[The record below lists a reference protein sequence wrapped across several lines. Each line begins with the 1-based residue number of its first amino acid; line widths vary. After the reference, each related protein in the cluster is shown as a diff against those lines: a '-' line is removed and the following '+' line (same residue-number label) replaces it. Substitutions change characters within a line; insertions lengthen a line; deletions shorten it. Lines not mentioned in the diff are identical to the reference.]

1 MIRYEIGS
9 MNQKDTVCFE
19 AEKKFSKNKIVHIS
33 SLRIFVWSYRD
44 SQAKNVKK
52 NKLTQTHI
60 HLKNAIQSGW
70 NLNRTKNKNYT
81 LIQRDQIWAVSLF

>member
-1 MIRYEIGS
+1 

-19 AEKKFSKNKIVHIS
+19 AEKEFSKNKIVHIS